1 MRIIIDAMGGDLAP
15 REPILGAIMARNEFG
30 CNVTLVGQEETIR
43 KILEQDKIQLPP
55 GIDIVNASE
64 VIEICDDPST
74 AWRRKKDSSIS
85 VGLRMLRDGEGDAFI
100 SAGSTGA
107 LLAAGTMIVK
117 RIPGVRRAA
126 VAPIV
131 PTGAGGA
138 VLIDAGANSECTP
151 EYMCQFALMGSFY
164 AQRVLGRENPKVGL
178 VNIGAEPSKGNEL
191 YKLVNSMLT
200 EAGNAGHL
208 NFVGNMEPVR
218 LASEDACDVIVA
230 DGFTGNILLKTMEG
244 TASFIVH
251 ALKGLFTTN
260 AKTKMGYL
268 MVKGSM
274 GKFKKLLDSRE
285 TGGINIR
292 DEVSKL
298 PHDWVEIPG
307 EDGEIA
313 TEPSSEA
320 GCVTESCHPTS
331 EYPTS
336 SISPYPVLL
345 LSWLGPKVTR
355 KATTS
360 VASGA
365 LSASL

>member
-164 AQRVLGRENPKVGL
+164 AQRVLGREQNPARATSCTSWS
-178 VNIGAEPSKGNEL
+178 IPCSPRPATP
-191 YKLVNSMLT
+191 
-200 EAGNAGHL
+200 
-208 NFVGNMEPVR
+208 
-218 LASEDACDVIVA
+218 
-230 DGFTGNILLKTMEG
+230 G
-244 TASFIVH
+244 T
-251 ALKGLFTTN
+251 
-260 AKTKMGYL
+260 
-268 MVKGSM
+268 
-274 GKFKKLLDSRE
+274 
-285 TGGINIR
+285 
-292 DEVSKL
+292 
-298 PHDWVEIPG
+298 
-307 EDGEIA
+307 
-313 TEPSSEA
+313 
-320 GCVTESCHPTS
+320 
-331 EYPTS
+331 
-336 SISPYPVLL
+336 
-345 LSWLGPKVTR
+345 
-355 KATTS
+355 
-360 VASGA
+360 
-365 LSASL
+365 